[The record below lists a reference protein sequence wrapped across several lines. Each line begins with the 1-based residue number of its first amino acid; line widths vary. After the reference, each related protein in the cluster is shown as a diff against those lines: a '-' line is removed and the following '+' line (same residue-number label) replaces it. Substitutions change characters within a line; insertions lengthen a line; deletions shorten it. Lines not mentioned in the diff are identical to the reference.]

1 MTDFSDH
8 LNFYS
13 SQIAVLDTCESLMES
28 YSFLENY
35 LNDII
40 TAITFAKLKVL
51 HSSII
56 TPFDLIEALK
66 HISQSLRTN
75 NLPLPIHHSAIAQY
89 LEIIELQ
96 AYQSDSRIVFVL
108 NIPLVSP
115 EKYTLYR
122 LYSIPILDN
131 RTSLHHFLSTTYKYI
146 ARNDDSLFY
155 TAVENLEG
163 CKSLQG
169 KIKLCTNLFPYP
181 IDSDAI
187 CEAQLLRP
195 TNQLPRTC
203 QISVVFAK
211 DYNVQQLGHN
221 LWLIAVTDPLPVTI
235 KCGNREIVTKV
246 IINNSVLKLQP
257 ECLAFIGSTKV
268 YAQKLMEVYHNVTY
282 NNHPVIIPYSCC
294 NHITEELHLP
304 DIEPLKLGKFNTED
318 LKIAQHK
325 LNQYSDE
332 LDRRNNQPFINKH
345 LGWITTATVTLIVTL
360 IILYI
365 TCKCKK
371 QRRLRIGIFTS
382 NDNPPPPPQT
392 LKALTA
398 KWKTLIPKRRPSVG
412 FGEPIEEEE
421 IEFNYNKQ
429 TS

>member
-1 MTDFSDH
+1 M
-8 LNFYS
+8 
-13 SQIAVLDTCESLMES
+13 
-28 YSFLENY
+28 
-35 LNDII
+35 
-40 TAITFAKLKVL
+40 
-51 HSSII
+51 
-56 TPFDLIEALK
+56 
-66 HISQSLRTN
+66 
-75 NLPLPIHHSAIAQY
+75 IHC
-89 LEIIELQ
+89 
-96 AYQSDSRIVFVL
+96 
-108 NIPLVSP
+108 
-115 EKYTLYR
+115 
-122 LYSIPILDN
+122 
-131 RTSLHHFLSTTYKYI
+131 
-146 ARNDDSLFY
+146 
-155 TAVENLEG
+155 EG

-211 DYNVQQLGHN
+211 DYNVEQLGHN

-235 KCGNREIVTKV
+235 KCGNRDIVTKV

-268 YAQKLMEVYHNVTY
+268 YAQKLMEVYYNVTY
-282 NNHPVIIPYSCC
+282 NNHPVIIPY
-294 NHITEELHLP
+294 
-304 DIEPLKLGKFNTED
+304 IEPLKLGKFNTDD

-345 LGWITTATVTLIVTL
+345 LSWITTATVTLIVTL

-382 NDNPPPPPQT
+382 NDNPPPPPQK